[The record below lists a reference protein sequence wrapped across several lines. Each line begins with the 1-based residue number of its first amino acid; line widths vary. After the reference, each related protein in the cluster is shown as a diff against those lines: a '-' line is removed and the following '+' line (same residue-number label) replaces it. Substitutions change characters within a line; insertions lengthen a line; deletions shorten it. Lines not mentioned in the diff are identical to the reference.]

1 MAGSS
6 EQEIYFKV
14 LDGEKWR
21 TEPNGEIWR
30 IDRSLPIGPDHL
42 TEIKSLATKY
52 TRKHESLVLHNSE
65 MRRLSLETFL
75 DDVTADKSY
84 TVFLCTTREAIAIA
98 SRDDGGT
105 QVNEAERRVNEVVDK
120 RQRVRRPLQIPQ
132 AATTDGTSNTGQ

>member
-1 MAGSS
+1 MAGLS
-6 EQEIYFKV
+6 EQEDHNPPCIYFKV
-14 LDGEKWR
+14 LDGKK
-21 TEPNGEIWR
+21 WR
-30 IDRSLPIGPDHL
+30 IDERVPIGPDHL
-42 TEIKSLATKY
+42 TKSKSLAIKY
-52 TRKHESLVLHNSE
+52 MRKYESLIPHNSE
-65 MRRLSLETFL
+65 MRQLSLQTFL

-84 TVFLCTTREAIAIA
+84 TVFFCTTREAIAIA